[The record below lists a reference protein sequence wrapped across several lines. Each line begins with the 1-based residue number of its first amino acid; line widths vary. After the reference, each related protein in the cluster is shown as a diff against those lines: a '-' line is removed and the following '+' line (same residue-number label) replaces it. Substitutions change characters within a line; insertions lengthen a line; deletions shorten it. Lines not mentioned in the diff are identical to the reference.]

1 MITTI
6 RNVLRTPDLRN
17 KILFTL
23 FIIGVYRLGAQI
35 PAPGVDLDQ
44 LVQLRDNQDATSGGI
59 FGYLNL
65 LSGGGIANLSF
76 FSLGILPYITSSI
89 IIQIL
94 TVAIPKL
101 EEWQSQGAVGQ
112 RKITQW
118 TRYIAVIL
126 ALVQS
131 TGIVFLVNRNPEQFF
146 GAGSGVDIFPNGGA
160 ARIFLAVM
168 CITVGTAVVM
178 WLGELITQKG
188 IGNGMSMIIFAS
200 VTAALPAL
208 GIQLWERGKVS
219 SITQFGVLGIALL
232 LLAFLVVGIVFV
244 EQGQRRIPVN
254 FPKRQVGRR
263 VMGGNNTYIPLKV
276 NQAGVIPV
284 IFASSLLQLPSLVV
298 NVLPTSGDPANGNWG
313 DAVRNFVSNNLY
325 QPTNLGY
332 ILVFGFLIIGFAYFY
347 NSIAF
352 DPIRRADELKKQ
364 GGFIPGIRPG
374 SQTEAH
380 MAKILNR
387 ITLPGA
393 VFLGLVAL
401 VPSAILAWYL
411 GGGGNVGLIG
421 FSGVSILIGVGV
433 SLELLKQIDSQLMQ
447 RNYEGF
453 LK

>member
-1 MITTI
+1 MLATI
-6 RNVLRTPDLRN
+6 RNILQTHELRN

-23 FIIGVYRLGAQI
+23 FIVGVYRLGAQI

-44 LVQLRDNQDATSGGI
+44 LQLLRDNADNTSGGI

-65 LSGGGIANLSF
+65 LSGGGIASLSF

-126 ALVQS
+126 ALIQS

-146 GAGSGVDIFPNGGA
+146 GSGSGVDIFPNGGA
-160 ARIFLAVM
+160 GRIFLAVL

-178 WLGELITQKG
+178 WMGELITQKG
-188 IGNGMSMIIFAS
+188 IGNGMSVIIFAS
-200 VTAALPAL
+200 VVAALPAL
-208 GIQLWERGKVS
+208 SVQLWERGKNS
-219 SITQFGVLGIALL
+219 SITEFGVMFIALAL
-232 LLAFLVVGIVFV
+232 LTLLIVGIVFV

-263 VMGGNNTYIPLKV
+263 VMGGSNTYIPLKV

-284 IFASSLLQLPSLVV
+284 IFASSLLQLPTLLV
-298 NVLPTSGDPANGNWG
+298 NVLPTTGDPANPNWG
-313 DAVRNFVSNNLY
+313 DQIRNFISNNLY
-325 QPTNLGY
+325 DPTNLGY
-332 ILVFGFLIIGFAYFY
+332 ILVFGFLIIGFSYFY

-380 MAKILNR
+380 LAKILNR

-401 VPSAILAWYL
+401 IPSAMLAFYL
-411 GGGGNVGLIG
+411 GGAGAVGLIG

>member
-1 MITTI
+1 MLATI
-6 RNVLRTPDLRN
+6 RNILQTHELRN

-23 FIIGVYRLGAQI
+23 FIVGVYRLGAQI

-44 LVQLRDNQDATSGGI
+44 LQLLRDNSDNTSGGI

-65 LSGGGIANLSF
+65 LSGGGIASLSF
-76 FSLGILPYITSSI
+76 FSLGILPYITASI
-89 IIQIL
+89 IMQIL

-101 EEWQSQGAVGQ
+101 EEWQSQGAIGQ

-118 TRYIAVIL
+118 TRYVAVVL

-146 GAGSGVDIFPNGGA
+146 GTGSGVNIFPNGGA
-160 ARIFLAVM
+160 GRIMLAVV

-178 WLGELITQKG
+178 WMGELITQKG
-188 IGNGMSMIIFAS
+188 IGNGMSVIIFAS
-200 VTAALPAL
+200 VVAALPAL
-208 GIQLWERGKVS
+208 SVQLWERGKNS
-219 SITQFGVLGIALL
+219 SITEYGVMIVALALL
-232 LLAFLVVGIVFV
+232 TLLIVGIVFV

-263 VMGGNNTYIPLKV
+263 VMGGSNTYIPLKV

-284 IFASSLLQLPSLVV
+284 IFASSLLQLPTLLV
-298 NVLPTSGDPANGNWG
+298 NVLPTTGDPANPNWG
-313 DAVRNFVSNNLY
+313 DQIRNFISNNLY
-325 QPTNLGY
+325 DPTNLGY
-332 ILVFGFLIIGFAYFY
+332 ILVFGLLIIGFSYFY

-380 MAKILNR
+380 LAKILNR

-401 VPSAILAWYL
+401 IPSAILAFYL
-411 GGGGNVGLIG
+411 GGAGAVGLIG